1 MVLGKREVRRRVGS
15 TMLVVRDQ
23 TVRIEHERTNE
34 RVGRSNTREILLEN
48 FVLILSKLRER
59 SVTLDSSSA
68 IVGEI
73 EQDSC
78 REILKELRFAFVYPM
93 VMMSTLSASE
103 DHH

>member
-68 IVGEI
+68 IVGRSNKTVAEKFSKSF
-73 EQDSC
+73 DLLS
-78 REILKELRFAFVYPM
+78 
-93 VMMSTLSASE
+93 STQW
-103 DHH
+103 